1 MSDINLNNL
10 DLSTLSEKDRAEI
23 QQTLSS
29 EDQKARLQATVHSLT
44 DTCFRK
50 CITGTIRSGKLDKT
64 EESCMA
70 NCADRFVDASRLTIG
85 HLQKLRE

>member
-1 MSDINLNNL
+1 MSDINLNNF
-10 DLSTLSEKDRAEI
+10 DLSTLNEKDKAEI
-23 QQTLSS
+23 RQALSS
-29 EDQKARLQATVHSLT
+29 EDQKSRLQSTVHSLT

-70 NCADRFVDASRLTIG
+70 NCADRFVDVSRLTIG
-85 HLQKLRE
+85 HLQQLRG